1 MGGLMYK
8 DFVAINGKRICI
20 ILLSAIAILCILR
33 MIFPGSLAE
42 GLEMISENDQGIR
55 INTLDLM
62 FVMPYI
68 CIIFSI
74 VCFID
79 MWCARLSEADESC
92 SRIKNYVYSLP
103 VSANSYVASKY
114 VFITI
119 ATYVLISL
127 LSITGIVLAA
137 FAEEGYVLDILRMFE
152 VMVLPVTS
160 LLILVASIELP
171 LYILIGREKGNLV
184 KVAISLLLV
193 FVLIGFMLFADM
205 SWLSEREEFFNKFFN
220 WFMKYKTEVTMV
232 SYLTPIADL
241 IILFI
246 SYRIT
251 VFFKAR
257 QEA

>member
-8 DFVAINGKRICI
+8 DFVAIKGKRICI

-92 SRIKNYVYSLP
+92 SRIRNYVSSLP
-103 VSANSYVASKY
+103 VTANSYVASKY

-232 SYLTPIADL
+232 SYLMPIADL

>member
-8 DFVAINGKRICI
+8 DFVAIKGKRICI

-103 VSANSYVASKY
+103 VSANSYVAAKY

>member
-1 MGGLMYK
+1 MYK
-8 DFVAINGKRICI
+8 DFVAIKGKRICI

-103 VSANSYVASKY
+103 VSANSYVAAKY

>member
-1 MGGLMYK
+1 MYK
-8 DFVAINGKRICI
+8 DFVAIKGKRICI
-20 ILLSAIAILCILR
+20 ILLSFIALLCILR
-33 MIFPGSLAE
+33 VIFPGSMAE
-42 GLEMISENDQGIR
+42 GLGMIAENDQGIKV
-55 INTLDLM
+55 NTLDLM

-79 MWCARLSEADESC
+79 IWCSRLSEADESC
-92 SRIKNYVYSLP
+92 SRIRNYVSSLP
-103 VSANSYVASKY
+103 VTANSYVASKY

-137 FAEEGYVLDILRMFE
+137 FTEPGQGLDLIRMCEVL
-152 VMVLPVTS
+152 VLPVTS
-160 LLILVASIELP
+160 LLILVASLELP
-171 LYILIGREKGNLV
+171 LYILLGREKGNLV
-184 KVAISLLLV
+184 KVAIVLLLV
-193 FVLIGFMLFADM
+193 FVLIGFMLFADV
-205 SWLSEREEFFNKFFN
+205 SWLSEKETFLVRFIN
-220 WFMKYKTEVTMV
+220 WYMKYQTEITLA
-232 SYLTPIADL
+232 SYLSPVADL
-241 IILFI
+241 LIFYL

>member
-1 MGGLMYK
+1 MYK
-8 DFVAINGKRICI
+8 DFVAIKGKRICI
-20 ILLSAIAILCILR
+20 ILLSFIALLCILR
-33 MIFPGSLAE
+33 VIFPGSMAE
-42 GLEMISENDQGIR
+42 GLGMIAENDQGIKV
-55 INTLDLM
+55 NTLDLM

-79 MWCARLSEADESC
+79 IWCSRLSEADESC
-92 SRIKNYVYSLP
+92 SRIRNYVSSLP

-137 FAEEGYVLDILRMFE
+137 FAEEGFVLDIIRMFE
-152 VMVLPVTS
+152 LMVLPVTS
-160 LLILVASIELP
+160 LLILIASIELP

-184 KVAISLLLV
+184 KVAIALLLV

-205 SWLSEREEFFNKFFN
+205 SWLSEKGTFFVKFFN
-220 WFMKYKTEVTMV
+220 WYMKNQTEIALA
-232 SYLTPIADL
+232 SYLSPVIDL
-241 IILFI
+241 ILFYL

>member
-1 MGGLMYK
+1 MYK

-20 ILLSAIAILCILR
+20 ILLSALALLCILR
-33 MIFPGSLAE
+33 VIFPGSMAE
-42 GLEMISENDQGIR
+42 GLEMVFVNDQGIR

-62 FVMPYI
+62 FVTLYI
-68 CIIFSI
+68 CIIFTI

-79 MWCARLSEADESC
+79 MWCARLSEADESS
-92 SRIKNYVYSLP
+92 SRIKNYVSSLP

-114 VFITI
+114 VFVTI

-152 VMVLPVTS
+152 VMVIPVTS

-171 LYILIGREKGNLV
+171 LYILLGREKGNLV
-184 KVAISLLLV
+184 KVAIVLLLV
-193 FVLIGFMLFADM
+193 FVLIGFMLFADV
-205 SWLSEREEFFNKFFN
+205 SWLSEKETFLVRFIN
-220 WFMKYKTEVTMV
+220 WYMKYQTEITLA
-232 SYLTPIADL
+232 SYLSPVADL
-241 IILFI
+241 LIFYL

>member
-1 MGGLMYK
+1 MYK
-8 DFVAINGKRICI
+8 DFVAIKGKRICI

-92 SRIKNYVYSLP
+92 FRIKNYVYSLP

-137 FAEEGYVLDILRMFE
+137 FAEEGYVLDILIMFE

-232 SYLTPIADL
+232 SYLMPIADL

>member
-8 DFVAINGKRICI
+8 DFVAIKGKRICI

-62 FVMPYI
+62 FVMTYI

-137 FAEEGYVLDILRMFE
+137 FAEAGYVLDILRMFE

-220 WFMKYKTEVTMV
+220 WFMKYKTEVTLV

>member
-8 DFVAINGKRICI
+8 DFVAIKGKRICI

-241 IILFI
+241 IILYI

>member
-8 DFVAINGKRICI
+8 DFVAIKGKRICI
-20 ILLSAIAILCILR
+20 ILLSFIAFLCILR
-33 MIFPGSLAE
+33 VIFPGSMAE
-42 GLEMISENDQGIR
+42 GLGMIAENDQGIKV
-55 INTLDLM
+55 NTLDLM
-62 FVMPYI
+62 FVMTYI

-79 MWCARLSEADESC
+79 IWCSRLSEADESC
-92 SRIKNYVYSLP
+92 SRIRNYVSSLP

-137 FAEEGYVLDILRMFE
+137 FAEEGFVLDIIRMFE
-152 VMVLPVTS
+152 LMVLPVTS
-160 LLILVASIELP
+160 LLILIASIELP

-184 KVAISLLLV
+184 KVAIALLLV

-205 SWLSEREEFFNKFFN
+205 SWLSEKGTFFVKFFN
-220 WFMKYKTEVTMV
+220 WYMKNQTEIALA
-232 SYLTPIADL
+232 SYLSPVIDL
-241 IILFI
+241 ILFYL

>member
-8 DFVAINGKRICI
+8 DFVAIKGKRICI
-20 ILLSAIAILCILR
+20 ILLSFIALLCILR
-33 MIFPGSLAE
+33 VIFPGSMAE
-42 GLEMISENDQGIR
+42 GLGMIAENDQGIKV
-55 INTLDLM
+55 NTLDLM

-79 MWCARLSEADESC
+79 IWCSRLSEADESC
-92 SRIKNYVYSLP
+92 SRIRNYVSSLP
-103 VSANSYVASKY
+103 VTANSYVASKY

-137 FAEEGYVLDILRMFE
+137 FAEEGFVLDIIRMFE
-152 VMVLPVTS
+152 LMVLPVTS
-160 LLILVASIELP
+160 LLILIASIELP

-184 KVAISLLLV
+184 KVAIALLLV
-193 FVLIGFMLFADM
+193 FVLFGFMLFADM
-205 SWLSEREEFFNKFFN
+205 SWLSEKETFFVKFFN
-220 WFMKYKTEVTMV
+220 WYMKNQTEIALA
-232 SYLTPIADL
+232 SYLSPVIDL
-241 IILFI
+241 ILFYL

>member
-8 DFVAINGKRICI
+8 DFVAIKGKRICI
-20 ILLSAIAILCILR
+20 ILLSAIALLCILR
-33 MIFPGSLAE
+33 VIFPGGMAE
-42 GLEMISENDQGIR
+42 RLEMVFVNDQGIR

-92 SRIKNYVYSLP
+92 SRIKNYVCSLP

-184 KVAISLLLV
+184 KVAIALLFV

-205 SWLSEREEFFNKFFN
+205 NWLSEKEQFLVKFLN
-220 WFMKYKTEVTMV
+220 WYTKYQTEVTIA
-232 SYLTPIADL
+232 SYLTPVIDL
-241 IILFI
+241 VILYL

>member
-20 ILLSAIAILCILR
+20 ILLSALALLCILR
-33 MIFPGSLAE
+33 VIFPGSMAE
-42 GLEMISENDQGIR
+42 GLEMVFVNDQGIR

-62 FVMPYI
+62 FVTLYI
-68 CIIFSI
+68 CIIFTI

-79 MWCARLSEADESC
+79 MWCARLSEADESS
-92 SRIKNYVYSLP
+92 SRIKNYVSSLP

-114 VFITI
+114 VFVTI

-152 VMVLPVTS
+152 VMVIPVTS

-171 LYILIGREKGNLV
+171 LYILLGREKGNLV
-184 KVAISLLLV
+184 KVAIVLLLV
-193 FVLIGFMLFADM
+193 FVLIGFMLFADV
-205 SWLSEREEFFNKFFN
+205 SWLSEKETFLVRFIN
-220 WFMKYKTEVTMV
+220 WYMKYQTEITLA
-232 SYLTPIADL
+232 SYLSPVADL
-241 IILFI
+241 LIFYL

>member
-8 DFVAINGKRICI
+8 DFVAIKGKRICI

-103 VSANSYVASKY
+103 VSANSYVAAKY

-241 IILFI
+241 IILYI

>member
-8 DFVAINGKRICI
+8 DFVAIKGKRICI

-92 SRIKNYVYSLP
+92 FRIKNYVYSLP

-232 SYLTPIADL
+232 SYLMPIADL

>member
-8 DFVAINGKRICI
+8 DFVAIKGKRICI
-20 ILLSAIAILCILR
+20 ILLSFIALLCILR
-33 MIFPGSLAE
+33 VIFPGSMAE
-42 GLEMISENDQGIR
+42 GLGMITENDQGIKV
-55 INTLDLM
+55 NTLDLM

-79 MWCARLSEADESC
+79 IWCSRLSEADESC
-92 SRIKNYVYSLP
+92 SRIRNYVSSLP
-103 VSANSYVASKY
+103 VTANSYVASKY

-137 FAEEGYVLDILRMFE
+137 FAEEGFVLDIIRMFE
-152 VMVLPVTS
+152 LMVLPVTS
-160 LLILVASIELP
+160 LLILIASIELP

-184 KVAISLLLV
+184 KVAIALLLV

-205 SWLSEREEFFNKFFN
+205 SWLSEKGTFFVKFFN
-220 WFMKYKTEVTMV
+220 WYMKNQTEIALA
-232 SYLTPIADL
+232 SYLSPVIDL
-241 IILFI
+241 ILFYL

>member
-8 DFVAINGKRICI
+8 DFVAIKGKRICI

-92 SRIKNYVYSLP
+92 FRIKNYVYSLP

-114 VFITI
+114 VFVTI

>member
-8 DFVAINGKRICI
+8 DFVAIKGKRICI
-20 ILLSAIAILCILR
+20 ILLSAMAILCILR

-137 FAEEGYVLDILRMFE
+137 FTEPGQGLDLIRMCEVL
-152 VMVLPVTS
+152 VLPVTS
-160 LLILVASIELP
+160 LLILVASLELP
-171 LYILIGREKGNLV
+171 LYILLGREKGNLA
-184 KVAISLLLV
+184 KVAIALLLV
-193 FVLIGFMLFADM
+193 FVLIGFMLFADV
-205 SWLSEREEFFNKFFN
+205 SWLSEKETFLVRFIN
-220 WFMKYKTEVTMV
+220 WYMKYQTEITLA
-232 SYLTPIADL
+232 SYLSPVADL
-241 IILFI
+241 LIFYL

>member
-8 DFVAINGKRICI
+8 DFVAIKGKRICI

-171 LYILIGREKGNLV
+171 LYILLGRERGNLV

-205 SWLSEREEFFNKFFN
+205 SWLSEREEFFNEFFN

-241 IILFI
+241 IILYI
-246 SYRIT
+246 SYGIT

>member
-8 DFVAINGKRICI
+8 DFVAIKGKRICI

>member
-1 MGGLMYK
+1 MYK
-8 DFVAINGKRICI
+8 DFVAIKGKRICI

-92 SRIKNYVYSLP
+92 SKIKNYVYSLP
-103 VSANSYVASKY
+103 VSANSYVAAKY

>member
-8 DFVAINGKRICI
+8 DFVAIKGKRICI
-20 ILLSAIAILCILR
+20 ILLSFIALLCILR
-33 MIFPGSLAE
+33 MIFPGSMAE
-42 GLEMISENDQGIR
+42 GLGLIAENDQGLKV
-55 INTLDLM
+55 NTLDLM

-79 MWCARLSEADESC
+79 IWCARLSEADESC
-92 SRIKNYVYSLP
+92 SRIKNYVSSLP

-114 VFITI
+114 VFIVI

-137 FAEEGYVLDILRMFE
+137 FAEAGYVLDILRMFE
-152 VMVLPVTS
+152 VMVLPVTA
-160 LLILVASIELP
+160 LLILIASIELP
-171 LYILIGREKGNLV
+171 LYILFGREKGNLV
-184 KVAISLLLV
+184 KVAISLFLV

-205 SWLSEREEFFNKFFN
+205 SWLSERDKFFVNFFN
-220 WFMKYKTEVTMV
+220 WFMKYRTEVTLV
-232 SYLTPIADL
+232 SYLTPIIDL
-241 IILFI
+241 ILFYI

-251 VFFKAR
+251 VYFKAR

>member
-1 MGGLMYK
+1 MYK
-8 DFVAINGKRICI
+8 DFVAIKGKRICI

-103 VSANSYVASKY
+103 VSANSYVAAKY

-137 FAEEGYVLDILRMFE
+137 FAEEGFVLDILRMFE

>member
-8 DFVAINGKRICI
+8 DFVAIKGKRICI
-20 ILLSAIAILCILR
+20 ILLSAIALLCILR
-33 MIFPGSLAE
+33 VIFPGSMAE
-42 GLEMISENDQGIR
+42 GMDLVLKDVAGTE
-55 INTLDLM
+55 INGLDIM
-62 FVMPYI
+62 FVTAYY
-68 CIIFSI
+68 SI
-74 VCFID
+74 VLTMVCFID
-79 MWCARLSEADESC
+79 IWCARLSEADASC
-92 SRIKNYVYSLP
+92 ARIKNYVSSLP

-184 KVAISLLLV
+184 KVAIALLFV

-205 SWLSEREEFFNKFFN
+205 NWLSEKEQFLVKFLN
-220 WFMKYKTEVTMV
+220 WYTKYQTEVTIA
-232 SYLTPIADL
+232 SYLTPVIDL
-241 IILFI
+241 VILYL

>member
-8 DFVAINGKRICI
+8 DFVAIKGKRICI
-20 ILLSAIAILCILR
+20 ILLLFIALLCILR
-33 MIFPGSLAE
+33 MIFPGSMAE
-42 GLEMISENDQGIR
+42 GLGLIAENDQGLKV
-55 INTLDLM
+55 NTLDLM

-79 MWCARLSEADESC
+79 IWCARLSEADESC
-92 SRIKNYVYSLP
+92 SRIKNYVSSLP

-114 VFITI
+114 VFIVI

-137 FAEEGYVLDILRMFE
+137 FAEAGYVLDILRMFE

-160 LLILVASIELP
+160 LLILIASIELP
-171 LYILIGREKGNLV
+171 LYILFGREKGNLV

-205 SWLSEREEFFNKFFN
+205 SWLSDRDKFFVNFFN
-220 WFMKYKTEVTMV
+220 WFMKYRTEVTLV
-232 SYLTPIADL
+232 SYLTPIIDL
-241 IILFI
+241 ILFYI

-251 VFFKAR
+251 VYFKAR

>member
-1 MGGLMYK
+1 
-8 DFVAINGKRICI
+8 
-20 ILLSAIAILCILR
+20 
-33 MIFPGSLAE
+33 
-42 GLEMISENDQGIR
+42 
-55 INTLDLM
+55 
-62 FVMPYI
+62 
-68 CIIFSI
+68 
-74 VCFID
+74 
-79 MWCARLSEADESC
+79 
-92 SRIKNYVYSLP
+92 
-103 VSANSYVASKY
+103 
-114 VFITI
+114 
-119 ATYVLISL
+119 
-127 LSITGIVLAA
+127 
-137 FAEEGYVLDILRMFE
+137 MFE

-241 IILFI
+241 IILYI